1 MKKIFFITGLILFGL
16 SSAFSQSQ
24 LIEFKSIDAGAYNAV
39 PIVNYSD
46 LVTYGIGLHGGV
58 DLALGITDEESFLSG
73 FTFSPDLAVSY
84 EFPKISNISLLID
97 LLWQIEIGYEFEFI
111 PEKLF
116 FAPGLVYGGLVHIAD
131 GAPGFGIYYDSTMGA
146 TLNISYKFSD
156 NLGVYLSPAYQFFL
170 EDSDHGQQILIP
182 AGIRVYL

>member
-1 MKKIFFITGLILFGL
+1 MKKIFFITGLLLLGIN
-16 SSAFSQSQ
+16 SAFSQNH

-46 LVTYGIGLHGGV
+46 LVTYGIGLHGAV
-58 DLALGITDEESFLSG
+58 DLALGVVDEESFLG
-73 FTFSPDLAVSY
+73 GIIISPDFALSY
-84 EFPKISNISLLID
+84 EFPKISSISLLID

-111 PEKLF
+111 PEQLF
-116 FAPGLVYGGLVHIAD
+116 FAPSLAYGGMVHIAD

-146 TLNISYKFSD
+146 SLNISYKFSD
-156 NLGVYLSPAYQFFL
+156 NLGVYLNPAYQFFL

-182 AGIRVYL
+182 VGIRIYL